1 MAARAAISGF
11 ARMAG
16 SVLVIGLATIIAA
29 LAMQHIG
36 GLIPCDLCLKQR
48 WPYYAALPLTAFAL
62 LLHRLS
68 PIAARGLMAPVGM
81 IFLAGALLAFYHAG
95 VEYGLWPGPASCA
108 QGAQQSFDT
117 INQLMQAL
125 DAGELVR
132 CDEAAFTLFGI
143 SLAGYNGLVCLLL
156 AGLGFM
162 AAFGDGKRKNG

>member
-1 MAARAAISGF
+1 
-11 ARMAG
+11 
-16 SVLVIGLATIIAA
+16 
-29 LAMQHIG
+29 
-36 GLIPCDLCLKQR
+36 
-48 WPYYAALPLTAFAL
+48 
-62 LLHRLS
+62 
-68 PIAARGLMAPVGM
+68 MAPVGM

-95 VEYGLWPGPASCA
+95 VEYGFWPGPASCA

-143 SLAGYNGLVCLLL
+143 SLAGYNGVVCLIL